1 LTGSRYKLQ
10 NKILN
15 MEFLPVLELIDR
27 LCIAR
32 IKHERTQGANQAE
45 LDWYQERYQQ
55 LIGTLDT
62 DQRSILDHNI
72 AEITVIHNKIW
83 DLEWQLKSG
92 VEHLLPLDE
101 IGRRAI
107 AIRDWNN
114 RRITY
119 KNSIAALFSLEMRE
133 IKTDHLSDAEQL
145 FNTVDTK

>member
-1 LTGSRYKLQ
+1 MT
-10 NKILN
+10 

-32 IKHERTQGANQAE
+32 IKHERTSGANQDE
-45 LDWYQERYQQ
+45 LDWYEDKYQQ
-55 LIGTLDT
+55 LIAIMNAR
-62 DQRSILDHNI
+62 QRETLDHNI

-92 VEHLLPLDE
+92 VEHLLPMDE

-114 RRITY
+114 QRITY
-119 KNSIAALFSLEMRE
+119 KNSIAELFGLKMRE
-133 IKTDHLSDAEQL
+133 IKTDHLSDPEQL
-145 FNTVDTK
+145 FKTVDNK

>member
-1 LTGSRYKLQ
+1 
-10 NKILN
+10 

-32 IKHERTQGANQAE
+32 IKHERTSGTNQDE
-45 LDWYQERYQQ
+45 LDWYEERYQQ
-55 LIGTLDT
+55 LIQTLSA
-62 DQRSILDHNI
+62 DQRKTLDHNI
-72 AEITVIHNKIW
+72 AEITVIHNRIW

-92 VEHLLPLDE
+92 VEHLLPMDE

-119 KNSIAALFSLEMRE
+119 KNSIAELFGMKMRE
-133 IKTDHLSDAEQL
+133 IKTDHLSDPEQL
-145 FNTVDTK
+145 FKTVDNKL

>member
-1 LTGSRYKLQ
+1 
-10 NKILN
+10 

-32 IKHERTQGANQAE
+32 IKHERTKGANQDE
-45 LDWYQERYQQ
+45 LDWYEDKYRQ
-55 LIGTLDT
+55 LIEIMDT
-62 DQRSILDHNI
+62 RQRATLDHNI
-72 AEITVIHNKIW
+72 QEITVIHNRIW

-119 KNSIAALFSLEMRE
+119 KNSIAELFGLKMRE
-133 IKTDHLSDAEQL
+133 IKTDHLSDPEQL
-145 FNTVDTK
+145 FKTVDNK

>member
-1 LTGSRYKLQ
+1 
-10 NKILN
+10 

-32 IKHERTQGANQAE
+32 IKHERTQGANQDE
-45 LDWYQERYQQ
+45 LDWYEDKYRQ
-55 LIGTLDT
+55 LIAIMDAR
-62 DQRSILDHNI
+62 QRETLDHNI

-92 VEHLLPLDE
+92 VEHLLSMDE

-119 KNSIAALFSLEMRE
+119 KNSIAELFGLKMRE
-133 IKTDHLSDAEQL
+133 IKTDHLSDPEQL
-145 FNTVDTK
+145 FKTVDNK

>member
-1 LTGSRYKLQ
+1 
-10 NKILN
+10 

-32 IKHERTQGANQAE
+32 IKHERTQGANQDE
-45 LDWYQERYQQ
+45 LDWYEDKYRG
-55 LIGTLDT
+55 LIEIIDAR
-62 DQRSILDHNI
+62 QRATLDHNI

-114 RRITY
+114 KRITY
-119 KNSIAALFSLEMRE
+119 KNSIAELFGLKMRE
-133 IKTDHLSDAEQL
+133 IKTDHLSDPEQL
-145 FNTVDTK
+145 FKTVDTK

>member
-1 LTGSRYKLQ
+1 
-10 NKILN
+10 

-32 IKHERTQGANQAE
+32 VKHERTKGANQDE
-45 LDWYQERYQQ
+45 LDWYEDKYRQ
-55 LIGTLDT
+55 LVLTLDH
-62 DQRSILDHNI
+62 DQRGTLDHNI
-72 AEITVIHNKIW
+72 SEITVIHNRIW

-92 VEHLLPLDE
+92 VEHLLTMDE

-119 KNSIAALFSLEMRE
+119 KNSIAELFDLKMRE
-133 IKTDHLSDAEQL
+133 IKTDHLSDPEQL
-145 FNTVDTK
+145 FKTVDNK

>member
-1 LTGSRYKLQ
+1 
-10 NKILN
+10 

-32 IKHERTQGANQAE
+32 IKHERTSGANQDE
-45 LDWYQERYQQ
+45 LDWYEDKYQQ
-55 LIGTLDT
+55 LIQTLDQS
-62 DQRSILDHNI
+62 QRETLDHNI

-92 VEHLLPLDE
+92 VEHLLSMDE

-119 KNSIAALFSLEMRE
+119 KNSIAELFGMKMRE
-133 IKTDHLSDAEQL
+133 IKTDHLSDPEQL
-145 FNTVDTK
+145 FKTVDTK

>member
-1 LTGSRYKLQ
+1 
-10 NKILN
+10 

-32 IKHERTQGANQAE
+32 VKHERTKGANQDE
-45 LDWYQERYQQ
+45 LDWYEDKYRQ
-55 LIGTLDT
+55 LIDTLT
-62 DQRSILDHNI
+62 VEQRETLDHNI
-72 AEITVIHNKIW
+72 SEITVIHNRIW

-92 VEHLLPLDE
+92 VENLLTMDE

-119 KNSIAALFSLEMRE
+119 KNSIAELFGLKMRE
-133 IKTDHLSDAEQL
+133 IKTDHLSDPEQL
-145 FNTVDTK
+145 FKTVDNK

>member
-1 LTGSRYKLQ
+1 MT
-10 NKILN
+10 

-32 IKHERTQGANQAE
+32 IKHERTSGANQDE
-45 LDWYQERYQQ
+45 LDWYEDKYRQ
-55 LIGTLDT
+55 LIEIMDT
-62 DQRSILDHNI
+62 RQRATLDHNI
-72 AEITVIHNKIW
+72 AEITVIHNQIW

-92 VEHLLPLDE
+92 VEHLLPMDE

-119 KNSIAALFSLEMRE
+119 KNSIAELFGLKMRE
-133 IKTDHLSDAEQL
+133 IKTDHLSDPEQL
-145 FNTVDTK
+145 FKTVDTK

>member
-1 LTGSRYKLQ
+1 
-10 NKILN
+10 

-55 LIGTLDT
+55 LIGTLDA
-62 DQRSILDHNI
+62 DQRAILDHNI
-72 AEITVIHNKIW
+72 AEITVIHNRIW

-114 RRITY
+114 KRITY
-119 KNSIAALFSLEMRE
+119 KNSIAALFILEMRE

-145 FNTVDTK
+145 FKTVDPK

>member
-1 LTGSRYKLQ
+1 
-10 NKILN
+10 

-32 IKHERTQGANQAE
+32 IKYERTKGANQDE
-45 LDWYQERYQQ
+45 LDWYEDKYSQ
-55 LIGTLDT
+55 LVNTLTT
-62 DQRSILDHNI
+62 DQHETLDHNI
-72 AEITVIHNKIW
+72 REITVIHNRIW

-114 RRITY
+114 
-119 KNSIAALFSLEMRE
+119 
-133 IKTDHLSDAEQL
+133 
-145 FNTVDTK
+145 

>member
-1 LTGSRYKLQ
+1 
-10 NKILN
+10 

-32 IKHERTQGANQAE
+32 IKHERTSGANQDE
-45 LDWYQERYQQ
+45 LDWYEDKYQQ
-55 LIGTLDT
+55 LIAIMNAR
-62 DQRSILDHNI
+62 QRETLDHNI

-92 VEHLLPLDE
+92 VEHLLPMDE

-114 RRITY
+114 QRITY
-119 KNSIAALFSLEMRE
+119 KNSIAELFGLKMRE
-133 IKTDHLSDAEQL
+133 IKTDHLSDPEQL
-145 FNTVDTK
+145 FKTVDNK

>member
-1 LTGSRYKLQ
+1 
-10 NKILN
+10 

-32 IKHERTQGANQAE
+32 IKHERTSGVNQDE
-45 LDWYQERYQQ
+45 LDWYEGRYHE
-55 LIGTLDT
+55 LIQSLSE
-62 DQRSILDHNI
+62 DQRKTLDHNI

-119 KNSIAALFSLEMRE
+119 KNSIAELFELKMRE
-133 IKTDHLSDAEQL
+133 IKTDHLSDPEQL
-145 FNTVDTK
+145 FKTVDNK

>member
-1 LTGSRYKLQ
+1 
-10 NKILN
+10 

-32 IKHERTQGANQAE
+32 IKHERTQGANQDE
-45 LDWYQERYQQ
+45 LDWYEDRYQQ
-55 LIGTLDT
+55 LIQTLDQT
-62 DQRSILDHNI
+62 QRDTLDHNI
-72 AEITVIHNKIW
+72 QEITVIHNQIW

-92 VEHLLPLDE
+92 VEHLLSMDE

-119 KNSIAALFSLEMRE
+119 KNSIAELFKLKMRE
-133 IKTDHLSDAEQL
+133 IKTDHLSDPEQL
-145 FNTVDTK
+145 FKNVDTK